1 MRRMK
6 IWHQSFTDLETFPR
20 YAQTLRSHAQSVVPP
35 EVTVEI
41 HGLAPQTYPASVAP
55 MNYNAY
61 PYLRYHN
68 GLQVC
73 QAAMAAEAQSYDAMA
88 LGCFF
93 DPALREAR
101 SLVNIPVVSLS
112 ETSVFTACSMG
123 RRFAMISLSEF
134 QAQHTEDLVRDYG
147 LTSRLAG
154 IFDMSPSISLFE
166 LERDAGSIRER
177 FEAACRKAI
186 AQGAEVIIPGD
197 GVLNAFLV
205 RSGIV
210 QMEQC
215 VVMDPLGVLF
225 HHAIYLASLKKYTG
239 LTVSRR
245 QFYSMPPAPYYA
257 HCHDFNGVRTMQEGD
272 FSRGQAPAADH
283 L

>member
-1 MRRMK
+1 MK

-35 EVTVEI
+35 EVRVEI

-73 QAAMAAEAQSYDAMA
+73 QAAITAESQGYDAMA

-166 LERDAGSIRER
+166 LESDAGSIRER

-197 GVLNAFLV
+197 GVLNAFMV

-210 QMEQC
+210 QIEHC
-215 VVMDPLGVLF
+215 VVMDPLGALF
-225 HHAIYLASLKKYTG
+225 HHAIYLASLKKYTR

-245 QFYSMPPAPYYA
+245 QFYAKPPVDYLQ
-257 HCHDFNGVRTMQEGD
+257 HCHIFNKVNPLSEKE
-272 FSRGQAPAADH
+272 FSNAKAC
-283 L
+283 